1 MGLEAASTTDAFS
14 QFETSRNVP
23 QFREIDTETG
33 FISFDAIR
41 GIQGGREFY
50 TGMCS
55 FSTLYSHFKLKDPQI
70 PPEMR
75 AQRKLRPSRVPRIRD
90 YILNNPND
98 YVFSAIT
105 VSVGGRLH
113 FFSAP
118 GLGQNARMGT
128 LRMSIDAPILI
139 NDGQHRYKAI
149 CEAYDRKPELRSEKI
164 PVVFFEDI
172 GLRRSQ
178 QMFADLNIN
187 AVKPTRSLGLL
198 YDHRDPFSR
207 FVVNMVN
214 DVEIFVGR
222 TELEK
227 TNISHRSRMFLTL
240 HGIAE
245 ATRYLLKLN
254 TKSVPAKKQQAA
266 VDFWRTVSDSIP
278 EWKLLIRGKITP
290 YELRKNYVHAH
301 TNALS
306 AIGIAGHI
314 LLTHYP
320 DSWAK
325 MAHNLRKVDWA
336 RNASQWEGKLLID
349 GRMIKNK
356 TGIKA
361 AAGLIL
367 AYCGVKESLDS
378 FGVRW

>member
-1 MGLEAASTTDAFS
+1 
-14 QFETSRNVP
+14 
-23 QFREIDTETG
+23 
-33 FISFDAIR
+33 
-41 GIQGGREFY
+41 
-50 TGMCS
+50 MCS
-55 FSTLYSHFKLKDPQI
+55 FSTLYSHFKLNVPQI
-70 PPEMR
+70 SPEMR
-75 AQRKLRPSRVPRIRD
+75 AQRKLRPSRIPRIRD

-98 YVFSAIT
+98 YVFSSIT
-105 VSVGGRLH
+105 VSIGGRLH
-113 FFSAP
+113 FFPAP

-149 CEAYDRKPELRSEKI
+149 CEAYETKPELRSEKI

-172 GLRRSQ
+172 GLIRSQ
-178 QMFADLNIN
+178 QMFADLNMN

-214 DVEIFVGR
+214 DVDIFVGR

-227 TNISHRSRMFLTL
+227 TNISHRSKMFLTL
-240 HGIAE
+240 HGIAQ
-245 ATRYLLKLN
+245 ATQHLLKLK
-254 TKSVPAKKQQAA
+254 TKSVPTKKQQAA

-278 EWKLLIRGKITP
+278 EWKLLVQGKITP

-301 TNALS
+301 TNTLS

-320 DSWAK
+320 DSWVK
-325 MAHNLRKVDWA
+325 MVHNLRKVDWA
-336 RNASQWEGKLLID
+336 RNAPHWEGKLLID

-361 AAGLIL
+361 AAGIIL